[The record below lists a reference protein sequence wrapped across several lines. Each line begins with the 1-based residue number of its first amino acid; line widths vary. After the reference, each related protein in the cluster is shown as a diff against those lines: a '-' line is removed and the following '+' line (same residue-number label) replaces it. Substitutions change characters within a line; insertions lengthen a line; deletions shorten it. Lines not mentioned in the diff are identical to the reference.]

1 MLFDFL
7 VVVVAI
13 DFFIVLLLFDF
24 IFLFF
29 IIGRRVFW
37 GVFGR
42 EIFNGGI
49 WFFLLEVLDLF
60 DLGVGILGVGGRG
73 GFFLVSGV
81 EGRVFFFRRDIVV
94 FWVSIRCFGLIGCF
108 LGVLFFEERIFLF
121 LL

>member
-1 MLFDFL
+1 M
-7 VVVVAI
+7 VVVAI

-29 IIGRRVFW
+29 IIGRRVFS
-37 GVFGR
+37 GVFVR

-81 EGRVFFFRRDIVV
+81 EGRVFFSRRDIVV
-94 FWVSIRCFGLIGCF
+94 FCFGLIGCF